1 MFYFATGDRTGDA
14 VKKFGAEI
22 ADVMREHVGDNKRV
36 AVDKI
41 MIHGLRALEANGR
54 RRRR

>member
-14 VKKFGAEI
+14 AEKFGAEI
-22 ADVMREHVGDNKRV
+22 ADVMREHVGDNKSV

-41 MIHGLRALEANGR
+41 AIHGLRALEASQER
-54 RRRR
+54 